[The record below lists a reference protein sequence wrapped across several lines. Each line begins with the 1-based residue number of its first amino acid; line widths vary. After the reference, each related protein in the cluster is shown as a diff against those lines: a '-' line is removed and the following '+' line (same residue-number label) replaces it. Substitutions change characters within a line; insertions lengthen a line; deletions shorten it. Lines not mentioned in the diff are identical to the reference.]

1 MGVTP
6 TTEFTTT
13 DNENPTM
20 NRPPVYRQLALPVP
34 VFDYIK
40 DHQRAHM
47 ARTGMHLS
55 INQTV
60 TTIVLGHQQNEER
73 EARNK
78 QSKQAA
84 ILHANGRAPVG

>member
-1 MGVTP
+1 
-6 TTEFTTT
+6 
-13 DNENPTM
+13 M

-47 ARTGMHLS
+47 ARTGEHLS

-60 TTIVLGHQQNEER
+60 SAIVLGHQQNEER
-73 EARNK
+73 EERIKRSK
-78 QSKQAA
+78 QSA
-84 ILHANGRAPVG
+84 ILSASR